1 MTITSSSAYG
11 SGLLSQLQQ
20 LLNSQRYS
28 STAATSQGDDG
39 NETRVKQLIAGLS
52 EESSSTG
59 CDSGGSC
66 NAGDLQS
73 IFRQLGGAMRDALLQ
88 AQSDGQATA
97 GRDARLA
104 ERVAE
109 LDTDGDGQVSRD
121 ELIAG
126 RPQNVSEDEAG
137 ALFDQ
142 IDTEKAGTL
151 STDALASGLKEARH
165 HHPDGPPPGG
175 PPPGGPPPDGAAAD
189 SSASEAKTAL
199 AALVQELDTDGD
211 GQVSREEFL
220 AGRPQNVSEDQ
231 AGALFDRID
240 TEKTGSLSTEAV
252 ENGLKAL
259 RPHHHHHGGPPP
271 VESDTATADT
281 AASTSSSDDS
291 TDTTTTSTDSATAKL
306 LAELVAQLQK
316 ATQAYGANSVY
327 AASLTVRG
335 QQLVA

>member
-151 STDALASGLKEARH
+151 STEALTSGLKEARH
-165 HHPDGPPPGG
+165 HHPD
-175 PPPGGPPPDGAAAD
+175 GPPPDGAAAD

-199 AALVQELDTDGD
+199 AAQVQELDTDGD

-335 QQLVA
+335 LQLVA

>member
-109 LDTDGDGQVSRD
+109 LDTDGDGQVSR
-121 ELIAG
+121 
-126 RPQNVSEDEAG
+126 
-137 ALFDQ
+137 
-142 IDTEKAGTL
+142 
-151 STDALASGLKEARH
+151 
-165 HHPDGPPPGG
+165 
-175 PPPGGPPPDGAAAD
+175 
-189 SSASEAKTAL
+189 
-199 AALVQELDTDGD
+199 
-211 GQVSREEFL
+211 EEFL

-231 AGALFDRID
+231 AGALFDQID

-327 AASLTVRG
+327 AASLTARG